1 MNINFSQ
8 IIILVLI
15 GAVALLIFGI
25 RYLKNK
31 ENMALIAKNADLK
44 SADDSSIILM
54 LGIMFVGVSIGIFT
68 AFALSSVLR
77 KESVGLTYL
86 ISIIFFSGLS
96 FITCFFVAN
105 RYNKKP

>member
-54 LGIMFVGVSIGIFT
+54 LGIMFV
-68 AFALSSVLR
+68 ALGAIYVI
-77 KESVGLTYL
+77 KY
-86 ISIIFFSGLS
+86 ISFNHMLS
-96 FITCFFVAN
+96 
-105 RYNKKP
+105 RDDR